1 MPTTKTFTVSQ
12 PSTVT
17 VSASDPILTEVII
30 PIVPPVNQPP
40 VANAGADQSLVIPVT
55 ATTIN
60 STLNG
65 SLSKDP
71 EGTAL
76 TYGWRKASGPAA
88 GTISVPNAA
97 ITAVNGLV
105 AGVYVFE
112 LRVVDALGLF
122 GVDTMTITVTQTIP
136 PPVNQ
141 PPIPRAGADQTITLP
156 LNTIKLDGSTSID
169 PDGNITAYAWT
180 KTSGPTANTTGDN
193 TAILNVTNMQQGV
206 YIYRLTVTDNQG
218 ASNYDE
224 VSVTVNPAIIDPIPG
239 GTFPFTLVKNTAFK
253 PRKFSG
259 TENWNGQ
266 YYVPFPGGYQDYY
279 FRFVWA
285 DIEKQ
290 TQGNYVWTRFDQ
302 EFAKAIAVKGKF
314 SFGIF
319 MVNDSDNFL
328 AEEFF
333 NGTSARYP
341 KYVHDAMQSDTVKDY
356 VTNSQWIPNWNSQ
369 FMLDR
374 YAALLQAIQAHIV
387 SKGWKD
393 KINYVDI
400 RGYGQWGEWHS
411 VGFGQ
416 PVSSMPAG
424 TRPTVATYKRFIDA
438 HIAAFPD
445 YPLVM
450 LLAALD
456 ANWLD
461 NTMTPPEVTDYILKA
476 KNNFGLIG
484 IRRDQWGATDNYI
497 HDYLENNNRSFGA
510 SGPFKNIIMERW
522 KYAPIVGEP
531 MGPGSNLSDL
541 ERQVKFYRATSVGN
555 GNYTPSAGSST
566 AQFTAAEKA
575 AGYYLSFI
583 SGKLVVSTSNDFDIT
598 LSIEN
603 WGNTVC
609 IENYNLVYELRNSSG
624 QITWT
629 NTSSWKA
636 ALKQPG
642 VYAVTDFF
650 KISPQVTGT
659 YTLLA
664 VFKSDNDYR
673 RMPLFNNN
681 QQSDWYIVLSNAVK
695 F

>member
-88 GTISVPNAA
+88 GTIAVPNAA

-141 PPIPRAGADQTITLP
+141 PPVPKAGADQTIKLP
-156 LNTIKLDGSTSID
+156 LAEVKLDGSLSID
-169 PDGNITAYAWT
+169 PDGTITAYSWT
-180 KTSGPTANTTGDN
+180 KTSGPTANETGN
-193 TAILNVTNMQQGV
+193 ATAILTIKDMVGGI

-218 ASNYDE
+218 ASSYDE
-224 VSVTVNPAIIDPIPG
+224 VTITVQAADTGTTPA
-239 GTFPFTLVKNTAFK
+239 GTYPFTLTKNTAFK

-266 YYVPFPGGYQDYY
+266 YYVPFSGGYQDYY

-285 DIEKQ
+285 DIEKV
-290 TQGNYVWTRFDQ
+290 TQGNYVWARFDN
-302 EFAKAIAVKGKF
+302 EFNKALAVKGKF
-314 SFGIF
+314 GFGIF

-341 KYVHDAMQSDTVKDY
+341 KYVHDAMQAEAVKDY
-356 VTNSQWIPNWNSQ
+356 TTNGQWIPNWNSQ

-374 YAALLQAIQAHIV
+374 YAALLQAISAHITA
-387 SKGWKD
+387 KGWQD
-393 KINYVDI
+393 KVNYTDV

-438 HIAAFPD
+438 HIAAFPNW
-445 YPLVM
+445 PLVM
-450 LLAALD
+450 MLAAMD

-476 KNNFGLIG
+476 KNNWGLLG
-484 IRRDQWGATDNYI
+484 LRRDQWGATDNYV
-497 HDYLENNNRSFGA
+497 HDYLENNNRSFGT

-541 ERQVKFYRATSVGN
+541 ERQVTFYHATSVGN

-575 AGYYLSFI
+575 AGYYLSFL
-583 SGKLVVSTSNDFDIT
+583 SGKLVVSTANDFDIT

-603 WGNTVC
+603 WGNAVC
-609 IENYNLVYELRNSSG
+609 SENYTLVYELRNSTG
-624 QITWT
+624 QVVWT
-629 NTSSWKA
+629 SNSVFNPS
-636 ALKQPG
+636 LKIPG
-642 VYAVTDFF
+642 TYAVSDHY
-650 KISPQVTGT
+650 KISAQAKGT
-659 YTLLA
+659 YSLVA
-664 VFKSDNDYR
+664 VLKSDNDYR
-673 RMPLFNNN
+673 RMPLFNSN
-681 QQSDWYIVLSNAVK
+681 QQTDGYIVLSNAVK